1 MYIDTCYR
9 VNVMVTRD
17 KQLPDL
23 VCGAWYCDQSTSG
36 SVENTWVHT
45 TLFKN
50 IFLYE
55 KYFLYQT
62 ENNFRP
68 SHLRQVPHTALPP
81 TVLVGPENIK
91 MFFNI
96 GLLKT
101 NSQQILAIQFATK
114 LLSQRRPLPLTP
126 TLSLT

>member
-1 MYIDTCYR
+1 
-9 VNVMVTRD
+9 MVTRD

-96 GLLKT
+96 
-101 NSQQILAIQFATK
+101 ILGFYKPNRHLQFATK
-114 LLSQRRPLPLTP
+114 LLINIETHYP
-126 TLSLT
+126 